1 MNKYWIESSIVLL
14 QPRTNWK
21 WKISDNKKEWWQTN
35 SLVCGRRQEKDNKS
49 RQLSIFLFHFRCE
62 FFLHFIKG
70 KRKKKNEGH
79 LRRRRDEK
87 KNWMVGVFVRPI
99 KISITTN
106 NTQFRFLF
114 FDHVPAWKEFLHF
127 LLCRFSRENF
137 SFKENI
143 WTFPNK
149 KGERASVQ
157 RHVI

>member
-1 MNKYWIESSIVLL
+1 MNKYWIESSRVLL

-21 WKISDNKKEWWQTN
+21 WKISDNKKEWWQQIPSSVEEDKKRIT
-35 SLVCGRRQEKDNKS
+35 KAS

-87 KNWMVGVFVRPI
+87 KNWMVGVWVRPI

-127 LLCRFSRENF
+127 FLCRFSRENF
-137 SFKENI
+137 HLKKISELFPTKKEN
-143 WTFPNK
+143 
-149 KGERASVQ
+149 VQ
-157 RHVI
+157 VYNGT